1 MAKLRVKDKVGL
13 GKFIVE
19 AAQTQELGDALVKAP
34 NSYLEKY
41 VDIPKKL
48 DDTGKPIPHTIIIHR
63 DDGDTTHM
71 VLPWKDDV
79 DNAFDRIDDQTSIYP
94 NEYRVGS
101 PEFIDDEKYPRRA
114 LWFRF
119 GEYMFGRCKT

>member
-13 GKFIVE
+13 GKYIVE
-19 AAQTQELGDALVKAP
+19 AAQDSKIGDDLVN
-34 NSYLEKY
+34 NSVERLDKY
-41 VDIPKKL
+41 VDIPKVDKE
-48 DDTGKPIPHTIIIHR
+48 GKPVTHTIEIHR
-63 DDGDTTHM
+63 DTEHITHM

-79 DNAFDRIDDQTSIYP
+79 DNAFDKIDQQDSIYP
-94 NEYRVGS
+94 NEYRVGA
-101 PEFIDDEKYPRRA
+101 PEYIDDKKFPRRA